1 MKESSEMTREELEKA
16 YSDLLAEKTL
26 LLGDNVILKKK
37 YDEKPTYLLEYHES
51 LEKLFDLRFAI
62 RILCALTAPLL
73 LEYSTVSLSNLP
85 SNPIDFLTSVG
96 IWVVVGAFV
105 CFFARCFSE
114 LSFTNLLGIDI
125 VKSKWITPLF
135 IVLSAVLLSLAKF

>member
-1 MKESSEMTREELEKA
+1 MKKPNEMTREELEKA
-16 YSDLLAEKTL
+16 YSHLLAENTL

-37 YDEKPTYLLEYHES
+37 YDEKPTYLLEYSKS

-73 LEYSTVSLSNLP
+73 LEYSTVRLSNLP
-85 SNPIDFLTSVG
+85 STPTDFLISVG

-105 CFFARCFSE
+105 CFFSRCFSE

-135 IVLSAVLLSLAKF
+135 ILVGAILFSLS

>member
-1 MKESSEMTREELEKA
+1 MKKPNEMTREELEKA
-16 YSDLLAEKTL
+16 YSHLLAENTL

-37 YDEKPTYLLEYHES
+37 YDEKPTYLLEYNKS

-73 LEYSTVSLSNLP
+73 LEYSTVRLSNLP
-85 SNPIDFLTSVG
+85 SNPTDFLISVG

-105 CFFARCFSE
+105 CFFSRCFSE
-114 LSFTNLLGIDI
+114 LSFTNVLGIDI

-135 IVLSAVLLSLAKF
+135 ILLGAILFSLS